1 MMKTL
6 QSIALLA
13 FALCAVTMAAP
24 ASQAQDLKQLNLTD
38 KQVEAFIAAQKDF
51 QPLAGKLL
59 EGGDKPNDSL
69 LGELETISK
78 KHGFASFSEFEDVG
92 ANITLVLDGLDR
104 KTGSYTDPIEKMKTE
119 LEDIKKDTSIPDE
132 DKKLAVDDLT
142 QEIAAAQ
149 PLQFKNN
156 IDIVKKYQGD
166 LEKLIVE
173 STGDSPPAP
182 ADAAPAPDAKPAE
195 AAPAPAPEAKPAE
208 ASPAPAPEEKK

>member
-1 MMKTL
+1 MTKTN
-6 QSIALLA
+6 QSIALRALA
-13 FALCAVTMAAP
+13 LFVLVFAPLAP
-24 ASQAQDLKQLNLTD
+24 LQAQEMKQMALTD
-38 KQVEAFIAAQKDF
+38 QQVAAFIAAQKDF

-78 KHGFASFSEFEDVG
+78 KHGFAGFAEFEDVG

-104 KTGSYTDPIEKMKTE
+104 KAGTYTDPIEKMKTE
-119 LEDIKKDTSIPDE
+119 LEDIKKDTTIPEE

-149 PLQFKNN
+149 PLQHKGN

-166 LEKLIVE
+166 LEKLIVDAA
-173 STGDSPPAP
+173 GDSPP
-182 ADAAPAPDAKPAE
+182 ADAAPAPAEKPAD
-195 AAPAPAPEAKPAE
+195 AAPATPEAKPAD
-208 ASPAPAPEEKK
+208 PAPATPAP